1 MRGRDIPL
9 VPFAIEEADRL
20 YNRHMYVS
28 TSLWQIWKTREECI
42 TAESGLDHLRPD
54 GENQTQEQAQAQ
66 SARKSIQVR
75 IWYMFVRSGAGVLK
89 RVYAELLDY
98 GAYRL
103 TTISMQR

>member
-42 TAESGLDHLRPD
+42 TAESGLDHLRSD
-54 GENQTQEQAQAQ
+54 GENQTQEQAQTQA
-66 SARKSIQVR
+66 SARKSVQVR
-75 IWYMFVRSGAGVLK
+75 LWYMFVRFGAVVFE
-89 RVYAELLDY
+89 RIYAERLDY
-98 GAYRL
+98 GA
-103 TTISMQR
+103 